1 MFRKNAVKPFC
12 FYFTGAKTTEETVF
26 IVMRFYD
33 KEETSWKKP
42 HNGKIVMQTFCEIRF
57 LKYDLIRAYPIDVI
71 ESHTKSAKGMIP

>member
-1 MFRKNAVKPFC
+1 
-12 FYFTGAKTTEETVF
+12 
-26 IVMRFYD
+26 MRFYD

-71 ESHTKSAKGMIP
+71 KSHTKSAKGMIP